1 MGIRKWAK
9 EEQASADAWNAKHP
23 VGTPVRVM
31 RDMGGRLVT
40 KTSSEA
46 WLLGGHTAVI
56 QVEGISGSYA
66 LDRVTALEHPH
77 AP

>member
-1 MGIRKWAK
+1 MGIREWAK
-9 EEQASADAWNAKHP
+9 VYQAAVDAWNAKNP

-31 RDMGGRLVT
+31 RDMGDTLVT
-40 KTSSEA
+40 KTRSEA
-46 WLLGGHTAVI
+46 WMLGGHTAVI

-66 LDRVTALEHPH
+66 LDRVTALEPPH

>member
-1 MGIRKWAK
+1 MGIREWAK
-9 EEQASADAWNAKHP
+9 VYQAAVNDWNEKYP

-31 RDMGGRLVT
+31 RDMGDTLTT

-66 LDRVTALEHPH
+66 LDRVTATEANN